1 MTSRA
6 ALILK
11 LLIVVIG
18 TTCTS
23 IQAGGTS
30 SGVSSW
36 HEEKVNIYNCSQ
48 TQQHL
53 WYRRRLLRRLL
64 NSSQVIMDSNVDSSD
79 SIWTRFVLRDTAYR
93 MFGIKK
99 TDGQWFFMQPVGNIL
114 RLIKDDYPNKV
125 LLSDNRVFIVQRQAT
140 SHDILI
146 HHGNTDTYLSHPSN
160 ETTSRA
166 TLVEDASLATP
177 MCFEVRS

>member
-11 LLIVVIG
+11 LMIVVIG
-18 TTCTS
+18 TICTS

-53 WYRRRLLRRLL
+53 WYRKRLL
-64 NSSQVIMDSNVDSSD
+64 NSFQVIMDSNVDSSD
-79 SIWTRFVLRDTAYR
+79 SIWTRFKFGATKRQ

-99 TDGQWFFMQPVGNIL
+99 TDGQWFFMQPVGNKL
-114 RLIKDDYPNKV
+114 RLIKDDYPNNV
-125 LLSDNRVFIVQRQAT
+125 PTSDNRVFIVRREPASQNP
-140 SHDILI
+140 LI
-146 HHGNTDTYLSHPSN
+146 RHENTNTYLSHYSSA
-160 ETTSRA
+160 TTSRL
-166 TLVEDASLATP
+166 TLVKGKSLAMP
-177 MCFEVRS
+177 MCFRVRP

>member
-11 LLIVVIG
+11 LMIVVIG

-36 HEEKVNIYNCSQ
+36 HEEKINIYNCHQ

-53 WYRRRLLRRLL
+53 WYRKRLL

-79 SIWTRFVLRDTAYR
+79 SIWTRFKFEATKRQ

-99 TDGQWFFMQPVGNIL
+99 TDGQWFFMQPVGNKL
-114 RLIKDDYPNKV
+114 RLIKDDYPNNV
-125 LLSDNRVFIVQRQAT
+125 PPSDNRVFIVRREPA

-146 HHGNTDTYLSHPSN
+146 HHGNTDTYLSHLSN

-166 TLVEDASLATP
+166 TLVEDANLATP
-177 MCFEVRS
+177 MCFKVRS

>member
-1 MTSRA
+1 MKSRA

-18 TTCTS
+18 TICTS

-53 WYRRRLLRRLL
+53 WYRKSL
-64 NSSQVIMDSNVDSSD
+64 VIMNSKVDSSYAH
-79 SIWTRFVLRDTAYR
+79 WTRLFVSNKPERQ

-99 TDGQWFFMQPVGNIL
+99 TDGQWFFMQPVGNKL
-114 RLIKDDYPNKV
+114 RLIKDDYPNNV
-125 LLSDNRVFIVQRQAT
+125 PTSDNRVFIVRREPASQNYFIR
-140 SHDILI
+140 HED
-146 HHGNTDTYLSHPSN
+146 TDTYLSHYSN
-160 ETTSRA
+160 ETTSRL
-166 TLVEDASLATP
+166 TLVEDKSRATP
-177 MCFEVRS
+177 MCFTVHP

>member
-1 MTSRA
+1 MKSRA

-18 TTCTS
+18 TICTS

-53 WYRRRLLRRLL
+53 WYRRRLL

-79 SIWTRFVLRDTAYR
+79 SIWTRFKFGATERQ

-99 TDGQWFFMQPVGNIL
+99 TDGQWFFMQPVGNKL
-114 RLIKDDYPNKV
+114 RLIKDDYPNNV
-125 LLSDNRVFIVQRQAT
+125 PTSDNRVFIVRREPASQNYFIR
-140 SHDILI
+140 HED
-146 HHGNTDTYLSHPSN
+146 TDTYLSHYSN
-160 ETTSRA
+160 ERTSRL
-166 TLVEDASLATP
+166 TLVEGKSLATP
-177 MCFEVRS
+177 MCFTVHP

>member
-18 TTCTS
+18 TICTS

-48 TQQHL
+48 IQQHL
-53 WYRRRLLRRLL
+53 WYRRRPFKPRR
-64 NSSQVIMDSNVDSSD
+64 VIMDSTVDSSD
-79 SIWTRFVLRDTAYR
+79 SIWTRFKFGATDRQ

-99 TDGQWFFMQPVGNIL
+99 TDGQWFFMQPVGNKL
-114 RLIKDDYPNKV
+114 CLIKDDYPNNV
-125 LLSDNRVFIVQRQAT
+125 TPSDKRVFIVRREPASQNYFIRHEHT
-140 SHDILI
+140 
-146 HHGNTDTYLSHPSN
+146 NTYLSHRSN
-160 ETTSRA
+160 ETTPRA
-166 TLVEDASLATP
+166 TLVEDATLAMP
-177 MCFEVRS
+177 MCFRVRP